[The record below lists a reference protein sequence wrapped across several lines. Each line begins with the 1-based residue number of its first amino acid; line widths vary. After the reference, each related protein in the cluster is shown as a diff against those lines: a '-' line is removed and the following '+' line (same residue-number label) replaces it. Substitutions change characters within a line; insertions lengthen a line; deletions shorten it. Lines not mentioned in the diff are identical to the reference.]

1 MVNSPSFF
9 HAKDIWLLYCL
20 HRVLSLLN
28 RILYKTISNHIYS
41 LPTASRH
48 LANVIDLVAQKGAQL
63 KVDGLDLVNRS
74 DVIVTHMDFAKT
86 VIARGGVQDTTIGI
100 VVITKAHVAVSSYG
114 CLVAALG
121 GKARCLRSYE
131 VNTAY
136 AVDTAGTRV

>member
-1 MVNSPSFF
+1 MPKIFGFYIVCIAFS
-9 HAKDIWLLYCL
+9 
-20 HRVLSLLN
+20 LSN
-28 RILYKTISNHIYS
+28 RILYKTISNHIHG
-41 LPTASRH
+41 LPTASGH

-63 KVDGLDLVNRS
+63 KVYGLDLVNRS
-74 DVIVTHMDFAKT
+74 DVIVIHMYFAKT
-86 VIARGGVQDTTIGI
+86 VIARGGVQDTTIRI